1 MRLPPGQGTQKRA
14 TRQANRADVGGEPSI
29 YAPTVPCQAHVMV
42 QLMFAIIAPAFIT
55 AAYAGVLRI
64 TVQGRA
70 PFRIDCLRG
79 SCAVQWHALIIA
91 IAFTPNHDG

>member
-42 QLMFAIIAPAFIT
+42 QLRFAIIAPAFIT
-55 AAYAGVLRI
+55 AACAGVLRI

-70 PFRIDCLRG
+70 PFRINSILG
-79 SCAVQWHALIIA
+79 SCAVQWHALTSA
-91 IAFTPNHDG
+91 IAFTPNHDE